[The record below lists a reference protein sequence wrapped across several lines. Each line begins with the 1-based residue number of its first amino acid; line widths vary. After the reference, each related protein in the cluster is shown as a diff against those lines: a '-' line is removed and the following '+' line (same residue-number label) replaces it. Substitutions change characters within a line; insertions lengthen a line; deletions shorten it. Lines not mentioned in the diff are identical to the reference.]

1 MQQRDGSLRVQMT
14 MRLVLRPYIYR
25 RPCTLQV
32 EAKANIVLMELNYES
47 KSKYDD
53 GYAL

>member
-1 MQQRDGSLRVQMT
+1 MQMT

-32 EAKANIVLMELNYES
+32 EAKANIVLMELKV